1 MRIEHRSAWR
11 RYVPR
16 SRSARLAVPVAI
28 AIVVGLV
35 LGIRMVSNG
44 GSLNLAAGVGAC
56 PTASTTAAA
65 AAPSTSAAAAPA
77 APATSASASP
87 SPTAAAAGTTQAES
101 ATRLTSFQGPHGRR
115 HRVTPTATATVAPTT
130 TASATVAPTTT
141 ASASATPCPT
151 ASASATATT
160 PVAVANVNCSI
171 IVPADPLSAAGL
183 ATPYQLTGSNGMT
196 PAASGCAMT
205 NAANLGA
212 FVQATIL
219 NPATGAIAVYE
230 PLVITQGT
238 TPAVAPVVPT
248 LPANAIVTIDYGF
261 NGTDLTQMGATPTAL
276 QQGNCVNGLG
286 AGSDFGQVSFCNGPA
301 FFAAANTAE
310 AAGPPRV
317 AGP

>member
-56 PTASTTAAA
+56 PTASATTAAAAPSTAAA
-65 AAPSTSAAAAPA
+65 AAPSTSAA
-77 APATSASASP
+77 ASP

-101 ATRLTSFQGPHGRR
+101 ATRLTSFQGPRFRR

-130 TASATVAPTTT
+130 TASATVTPTTT
-141 ASASATPCPT
+141 ATATPCPT
-151 ASASATATT
+151 ASASASATT
-160 PVAVANVNCSI
+160 PVAVANVSCNL

-183 ATPYQLTGSNGMT
+183 ATPWQLTGTGGMT
-196 PAASGCAMT
+196 PAASGCTMA

-212 FVQATIL
+212 FVQATVL
-219 NPATGAIAVYE
+219 DPAAGTLAVYE

-238 TPAVAPVVPT
+238 TPAAAPVVPT
-248 LPANAIVTIDYGF
+248 LPANAIVMIAIGF
-261 NGTDLTQMGATPTAL
+261 NGTNLTLVGATATNAL
-276 QQGNCVNGLG
+276 QQGFCDNGLP
-286 AGSDFGQVSFCNGPA
+286 GSIYGQVSFCNGVA
-301 FFAAANTAE
+301 FFAAANKDI
-310 AAGPPRV
+310 AAGMLVVP
-317 AGP
+317 ATGTS

>member
-56 PTASTTAAA
+56 PTASAAAA
-65 AAPSTSAAAAPA
+65 AAPS
-77 APATSASASP
+77 TSASASP
-87 SPTAAAAGTTQAES
+87 SPTAAAAGPTQAES
-101 ATRLTSFQGPHGRR
+101 ATRLTSFQGPRFRR

-130 TASATVAPTTT
+130 TASATVTPTTT
-141 ASASATPCPT
+141 ATATPCPT
-151 ASASATATT
+151 ASASASATT
-160 PVAVANVNCSI
+160 PVAVANVSCNL

-183 ATPYQLTGSNGMT
+183 ATPWQLTGTGGMT
-196 PAASGCAMT
+196 PAASGCTMA

-219 NPATGAIAVYE
+219 DPAAGTLEVYE

-238 TPAVAPVVPT
+238 TPAAAPVVPT
-248 LPANAIVTIDYGF
+248 LPAGAIVTIDIGF
-261 NGTDLTQMGATPTAL
+261 NGTNLTLVGAAGTAAL
-276 QQGNCVNGLG
+276 QEGNCINGL
-286 AGSDFGQVSFCNGPA
+286 AGSIFGQVSFCNGA
-301 FFAAANTAE
+301 QFFAAANQDIN
-310 AAGPPRV
+310 AGMLAVPQT
-317 AGP
+317 GT

>member
-35 LGIRMVSNG
+35 LGIRMVSIG

-56 PTASTTAAA
+56 PTAAATTAASATTAAA
-65 AAPSTSAAAAPA
+65 AT
-77 APATSASASP
+77 PATSASASP
-87 SPTAAAAGTTQAES
+87 SPTAAAAGTTQAGS
-101 ATRLTSFQGPHGRR
+101 ATRLTSFRGPHGRR
-115 HRVTPTATATVAPTT
+115 HRATPTATATVAPTT

-160 PVAVANVNCSI
+160 PVAVANVNCTL

-183 ATPYQLTGSNGMT
+183 AIPWQLTGTGGMT
-196 PAASGCAMT
+196 PAASGCTMA

-212 FVQATIL
+212 FVQATVL
-219 NPATGAIAVYE
+219 DPAAGTLAVYE

-238 TPAVAPVVPT
+238 TPAAAPVVPT
-248 LPANAIVTIDYGF
+248 LPANAVVTIDVGF
-261 NGTDLTQMGATPTAL
+261 NGTDLTQVGATLTAL
-276 QQGNCVNGLG
+276 AQGNCVNGLG

-301 FFAAANTAE
+301 FFAAATQDIN
-310 AAGPPRV
+310 AGMLAVPQT
-317 AGP
+317 